1 MGHITDKDSAS
12 EREKL
17 QKDLQNTKTALEDIK
32 KEETSSVTT
41 QNSNSNASS
50 PRILGDEQVCI
61 VPVSFANI
69 NWLFLVVTFSRDVLQ
84 EP

>member
-41 QNSNSNASS
+41 QNSNASS
-50 PRILGDEQVCI
+50 PRILGDEQVRI
-61 VPVSFANI
+61 VPASFANI